1 MENFDY
7 IIIGA
12 GSAGCVLANRLS
24 SNTNN
29 KILLLEAGGKDN
41 YPWIHIPVGYYKTMH
56 NPKVDWCFHT
66 EKDETMNNRSIRY
79 PRGKTLGG
87 SSSINGLLWIR
98 GQSNDYDNWRQQG
111 NSGWGWD
118 DVFPYFLK
126 SENNEMGKSEF
137 HNDKGPI
144 MVSNKKINLKM
155 LDEFLNAAEEQGIP
169 KVNDFNTGDNFGV
182 GFYQFTTSHGHR
194 GLKLRC
200 SAAKGYLNPVKKRS
214 NLKIIVNAHVQKINF
229 EGNKA
234 VSVNYYKEN
243 QLITVKSNKEIILSA
258 GSIGSPHILQISGIG
273 SADKLKKNGINV
285 VNGLNGVGKNLQDH
299 LMFRPVYKVKNLKS
313 LNKKINSLFGNILIG
328 LEYIFNQS
336 GPMTMG
342 ASQVCGFA
350 KSDSSRA
357 TPNLQFHVQPISTDV
372 LGASKLHDFDGI
384 TPTVANIRP
393 TSRGEINIVSNDT
406 RDCPKIKMNYLSTE
420 DDRYVAAQGLKLVR
434 KIMLETET
442 FKKYEPEEYR
452 PGLHIKDDEELVKAG
467 CDYTQT
473 IFHPVGTCK
482 MGNDENSVVNDRL
495 VTHGIKN
502 LRIVDASI
510 MPNITSGNTNAPTI
524 MIAEKASDMIIED
537 NKS

>member
-1 MENFDY
+1 MNNFDF

-24 SNTNN
+24 ANPSN

-111 NSGWGWD
+111 NTGWAWD
-118 DVFPYFLK
+118 DVLPYFLK
-126 SENNEMGKSEF
+126 SENNEMGKNKF

-144 MVSNKKINLKM
+144 TVSNKKIDLKM
-155 LDEFLNAAEEQGIP
+155 LEEFQNAAEEIGIP
-169 KVNDFNTGDNFGV
+169 RTNDFNTGDNFGV
-182 GFYQFTTSHGHR
+182 GYFQFTTSYKKL
-194 GLKLRC
+194 LKLRC
-200 SAAKGYLNPVKKRS
+200 SAAKGYLNPVKNRS
-214 NLKIIVNAHVQKINF
+214 NLKIVVNAHVEKINF
-229 EGNKA
+229 EGKKA
-234 VSVNYYKEN
+234 VAVNYYTGDKTC
-243 QLITVKSNKEIILSA
+243 IATANKEIILSA
-258 GSIGSPHILQISGIG
+258 GSIGSPHILQVSGVG
-273 SADKLKKNGINV
+273 DNEKLKKHGINV
-285 VNGLNGVGKNLQDH
+285 VHELKGVGRNLQDH

-313 LNKKINSLFGNILIG
+313 LNKKINSLLGNLLIG
-328 LEYIFNQS
+328 LEYIFKQS

-342 ASQVCGFA
+342 ASQVCGFI

-357 TPNLQFHVQPISTDV
+357 TPNLQFHVQPISTDI
-372 LGASKLHDFDGI
+372 LGTTKMHDFEGI
-384 TPTVANIRP
+384 TPTITNVRP
-393 TSRGEINIVSNDT
+393 TSRGEINITSKDS
-406 RDCPKIKMNYLSTE
+406 RDNPKIKMNYLSTHE
-420 DDRYVAAQGLKLVR
+420 DRDVAAKALKIVR
-434 KIMLETET
+434 KIMLNTET

-452 PGLHIKDDEELVKAG
+452 PGADIIDDEELVKAASEHS
-467 CDYTQT
+467 QT

-482 MGNDENSVVNDRL
+482 MGKDENSVVNDRL
-495 VTHGIKN
+495 VAHGLKN

-524 MIAEKASDMIIED
+524 MIAEKASDMILED
-537 NKS
+537 SKS